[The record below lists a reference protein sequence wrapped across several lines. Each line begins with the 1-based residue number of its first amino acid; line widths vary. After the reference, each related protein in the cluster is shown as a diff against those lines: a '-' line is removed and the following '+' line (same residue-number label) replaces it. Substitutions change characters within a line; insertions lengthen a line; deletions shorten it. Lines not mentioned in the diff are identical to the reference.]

1 MEHVRS
7 RLQELPRRW
16 REGRR
21 RRYAPHLQ
29 EVEHSPHDLWGWAER
44 ISIIGLFCLALGY
57 TAFVTQSV
65 LVPIVLAWVVGTI
78 LLPLIEDGA
87 RRGIPRALAV
97 VVVTLA
103 ALLIIL
109 SIIGL
114 LSTPLAYWVGRT
126 AELGALIK
134 QKLQLLSQPMALLD
148 EIGKA
153 LAEVSG
159 APSSIHFLI
168 TARSASGIFGPF
180 GGMNGSSR

>member
-21 RRYAPHLQ
+21 MRYAPHLQ

-78 LLPLIEDGA
+78 LLPLIEGA
-87 RRGIPRALAV
+87 VRRGIPRALAV

-103 ALLIIL
+103 ALFIIL

-159 APSSIHFLI
+159 NSTPAV
-168 TARSASGIFGPF
+168 AVEE
-180 GGMNGSSR
+180 